1 MAYKLYMAGTL
12 MPITPS
18 KVTVKINNQNKTM
31 TLINGEEINILKAA
45 GLSDV
50 SFELVLPQVSYP
62 FSNGGAQSAA
72 YYLSLFERL
81 KVSKTPFQFIL
92 NRQKP
97 GGGMFHY
104 TNLTVGLETYEIT
117 DDAGEGFDVKVKINL
132 KQYRAYILCPE
143 HDASGI
149 VFEGVAYHLLGRAA
163 MDELETVSLEET
175 DAGTEITKA
184 TEAGGIVFVTLAE
197 AGSIDAET
205 AAEHADLFAEWA
217 FPVGYTVGQIRR
229 YNGTLYKCV
238 QAHTSQADWTPD
250 TASSLWSKTSDPAE
264 EWPEWS
270 QPVGAHDAYSKG
282 AKVSHKEKHWI
293 STVDSNVWEPGVYG
307 WEEST
312 NGV

>member
-132 KQYRAYILCPE
+132 KQYRAYGTKTVTVQPAKTSGGTATATVKAAPRPTTTAPKAATYTVKSGDCLWNIAKKQLGNGADYTKIYNLNKDKIKNPNLIYPGQVVTYNGGGSVATGSNAPPATRTVTVRSG
-143 HDASGI
+143 DTLSGI
-149 VFEGVAYHLLGRAA
+149 AARLG
-163 MDELETVSLEET
+163 
-175 DAGTEITKA
+175 I
-184 TEAGGIVFVTLAE
+184 
-197 AGSIDAET
+197 
-205 AAEHADLFAEWA
+205 
-217 FPVGYTVGQIRR
+217 GYTQLTGYRSG
-229 YNGTLYKCV
+229 N
-238 QAHTSQADWTPD
+238 P
-250 TASSLWSKTSDPAE
+250 
-264 EWPEWS
+264 
-270 QPVGAHDAYSKG
+270 
-282 AKVSHKEKHWI
+282 
-293 STVDSNVWEPGVYG
+293 NVIYPGEVLHY
-307 WEEST
+307 
-312 NGV
+312 

>member
-104 TNLTVGLETYEIT
+104 TNLTVGLESRHLYGEIWW
-117 DDAGEGFDVKVKINL
+117 L
-132 KQYRAYILCPE
+132 PLE
-143 HDASGI
+143 HCQ
-149 VFEGVAYHLLGRAA
+149 
-163 MDELETVSLEET
+163 
-175 DAGTEITKA
+175 
-184 TEAGGIVFVTLAE
+184 EA
-197 AGSIDAET
+197 
-205 AAEHADLFAEWA
+205 
-217 FPVGYTVGQIRR
+217 VGQRGR
-229 YNGTLYKCV
+229 LHENL
-238 QAHTSQADWTPD
+238 
-250 TASSLWSKTSDPAE
+250 
-264 EWPEWS
+264 
-270 QPVGAHDAYSKG
+270 
-282 AKVSHKEKHWI
+282 
-293 STVDSNVWEPGVYG
+293 
-307 WEEST
+307 
-312 NGV
+312 